1 MKKVIH
7 VESNDN
13 APPGFP
19 LVALITLAAMVS
31 VSSKEITKGLAGLA
45 NEDHP
50 RSHQMPMTWMVR
62 TSSSPYMLGDTI
74 DVGANKP
81 KVTAPLNAFTTSWR

>member
-7 VESNDN
+7 VKSNDN

-50 RSHQMPMTWMVR
+50 RSHP
-62 TSSSPYMLGDTI
+62 DAN
-74 DVGANKP
+74 DVDGADDLP
-81 KVTAPLNAFTTSWR
+81 HRICRQVWPRRM

>member
-7 VESNDN
+7 VELNYN

-19 LVALITLAAMVS
+19 LVALITLAATVS

-50 RSHQMPMTWMVR
+50 RSHPMPMTWMV
-62 TSSSPYMLGDTI
+62 PTI
-74 DVGANKP
+74 FLTVYAAKFGPAGCNRC
-81 KVTAPLNAFTTSWR
+81 WRGCI